1 MFQNV
6 KIVPKPLD
14 PQDDL
19 AKLSQASP
27 KPEYEEVLLVEKIVA
42 KDAEEVAPV

>member
-1 MFQNV
+1 MLKNV
-6 KIVPKPLD
+6 KIVPKP
-14 PQDDL
+14 QDDP
-19 AKLSQASP
+19 AKLSGASP